1 MTDAS
6 RESASR
12 KSASRKSWPD
22 AHIPD
27 QSGRTV
33 IITGAN
39 SGLGADTAKALAAR
53 GAQVVLACRNTDKAD
68 QVAAQIG
75 PAATVRELDL
85 ADLDS
90 VRRFA
95 DSVDAAD
102 ILINNAGIMAVPL
115 RRTAQGFESQMGTN
129 HLGHFALTALLLPKI
144 SDRVVTLSSFMHL
157 LGRIKLDDL
166 NWERRIYRRWQAY
179 GDSKMANLM
188 FGLELADR
196 LREAGSEKKSF
207 IAHPGIARTKLMG
220 HSRSVYGPL
229 MQVFVRPL
237 GQSSAAGARPTLLA
251 AITSDAPSGTFFG
264 PKLGVRG
271 GPAKAGHAGRANR
284 EAGREGLWE
293 ESEKLTGIG
302 FDVTG

>member
-1 MTDAS
+1 
-6 RESASR
+6 
-12 KSASRKSWPD
+12 
-22 AHIPD
+22 
-27 QSGRTV
+27 
-33 IITGAN
+33 
-39 SGLGADTAKALAAR
+39 
-53 GAQVVLACRNTDKAD
+53 
-68 QVAAQIG
+68 
-75 PAATVRELDL
+75 
-85 ADLDS
+85 
-90 VRRFA
+90 
-95 DSVDAAD
+95 
-102 ILINNAGIMAVPL
+102 
-115 RRTAQGFESQMGTN
+115 
-129 HLGHFALTALLLPKI
+129 
-144 SDRVVTLSSFMHL
+144 
-157 LGRIKLDDL
+157 
-166 NWERRIYRRWQAY
+166 
-179 GDSKMANLM
+179 MANLM